1 MTRPAV
7 LIAHKHLAG
16 VGAMLAADYDVF
28 GLWEGPPVEAAPR
41 VEAMIV
47 AGEFAVD
54 KALAE
59 SLPNLKLIACFA
71 VGYDGVDLDWARERG
86 IAVSH
91 APGVN
96 DADVADH
103 ALGLILASRR
113 RIVAGDRELR
123 SGGWTLEAKPLTR
136 GLDGAR
142 LGIVG
147 LGRIGMALAK
157 RAEACGMAVSWWGPN
172 AKPGS
177 PYPRSET
184 LAELADEVE
193 VLAVCCKATEENR
206 GLISAEVID
215 ALGPHGLLVNVARG
229 QVVDEDALIAALR
242 DGRLG
247 SAALDVF
254 VEEPTPAERWA
265 DVPNTVLTPHGAG
278 ATYGAVQAMLAL
290 LSQNLEAVLAGRP
303 AVTPVE
309 G

>member
-1 MTRPAV
+1 MTRSAV

-16 VGAMLAADYDVF
+16 VGALLAGRYDVYR
-28 GLWEGPPVEAAPR
+28 LWEGPPVEAAHR
-41 VEAMIV
+41 IEAMVV
-47 AGEFAVD
+47 AGEFEVD

-59 SLPNLKLIACFA
+59 GLPNLKLIACFA
-71 VGYDGVDLDWARERG
+71 VGYDGVDLEWARGRG
-86 IAVSH
+86 LQVTH

-96 DADVADH
+96 DEDVADH

-123 SGGWTLEAKPLTR
+123 AGEWTLDAKPLTR
-136 GLDGAR
+136 GLGGAR

-157 RAEACGMAVSWWGPN
+157 RAEACGMAVGWWGPN

-177 PYPRSET
+177 PYPRADT
-184 LAELADEVE
+184 LAELARDVE

-206 GLISAEVID
+206 GLVSAEVIE
-215 ALGPHGLLVNVARG
+215 ALGPQGLLVNVARG

-242 DGRLG
+242 EGRLG

-254 VEEPTPAERWA
+254 EQEPTPAERWG
-265 DVPNTVLTPHGAG
+265 DVPNTVLTPHVAG
-278 ATYGAVQAMLAL
+278 ATYGAVQAMLTRL
-290 LSQNLEAVLAGRP
+290 NENLDAVLDGRP
-303 AVTPVE
+303 PVTPV